1 MKVRTV
7 TSMLLHT
14 LITVSI
20 LLFNVKAMSQ
30 ESTDQ
35 IHDKIST
42 HISNGDSENLSKHLG
57 STVELSMMSKD
68 GTYSKTQCGY
78 IIKDFFSKHPPSSY
92 KLKHKGTSDKGSI
105 YAIGNYVSGK
115 ETFRVYYMM
124 KKESGEFQL
133 VIIHFDKQN

>member
-1 MKVRTV
+1 MP
-7 TSMLLHT
+7 
-14 LITVSI
+14 
-20 LLFNVKAMSQ
+20 Q
-30 ESTDQ
+30 EGTDQ

-42 HISNGDSENLSKHLG
+42 HISNGDSENLSAHLG
-57 STVELSMMSKD
+57 STVELSIMSKD

-78 IIKDFFSKHPPSSY
+78 ILKDFFSKHPPSSY
-92 KLKHKGTSDKGSI
+92 KIKHKGTSDKGSI

-115 ETFRVYYMM
+115 EAFRVYYMM